1 MTRMPRALALSAAL
15 VFVALASTACTP
27 TPPAPSAPP
36 SASPSAPVSAS
47 PAPVSASP
55 APAGFATPT
64 SCAGMLGALEAQ
76 FLADGNVLFSDPT
89 GAGIAPTAP
98 IGQDG
103 GTPFA
108 CLYGMDGVDL
118 STFELSAQ
126 SLTPDAHEGT
136 LAELQTRALVQT
148 DEQGRTVFSQE
159 GTEGSDPAIV
169 HLLYPEGWIT
179 VDSTF
184 GGAARLVEITGW
196 ADAVAAILT
205 AP

>member
-1 MTRMPRALALSAAL
+1 MKRMPRALALSAAL
-15 VFVALASTACTP
+15 VSVALASTACTP
-27 TPPAPSAPP
+27 TPPAPSASP
-36 SASPSAPVSAS
+36 SASSSAS
-47 PAPVSASP
+47 ASASP

-64 SCAGMLGALEAQ
+64 SCTAMLGALEAQ

-108 CLYGMDGVDL
+108 CLYGMDGVDF

-136 LAELQTRALVQT
+136 LAELQTRALVQA

-184 GGAARLVEITGW
+184 GGAARLAEITGW